1 MRTRRLERV
10 LLCLNVIAVVLIGC
24 IDGINLRGNQK
35 GGFDDQFHPA
45 YTARDK
51 GGHQMVAKNTTGS
64 PAREHRDLRY
74 RKQFFPGADKL
85 VFDTARK
92 GFVPLPIILRKIL
105 WLLTAAEVRVLIY
118 LITRASRYGIC
129 YPTEEEI
136 AHDLGMAGRKN
147 LTPHLRTLEEKH
159 FIKTHNASGKKFFLI
174 QDPRIAIEELVHAG
188 KVPEDRVFEINE
200 LLEDLH
206 QQPIT
211 APAQRDAA
219 RTN

>member
-1 MRTRRLERV
+1 MRAEGLKRV
-10 LLCLNVIAVVLIGC
+10 LLWLNVIDLGLMNC
-24 IDGINLRGNQK
+24 IDGLDLRGDRK
-35 GGFDDQFHPA
+35 GGFDRRFYPA
-45 YTARDK
+45 YTAHDE
-51 GGHQMVAKNTTGS
+51 GGQEMVAKKTTGS
-64 PAREHRDLRY
+64 AAREHRDLRY
-74 RKQFFPGADKL
+74 RNQYFPGAEKF

-105 WLLTAAEVRVLIY
+105 WFLTAAEVRVLTY

-147 LTPHLRTLEEKH
+147 LTPHLRALEQKH

-174 QDPRIAIEELVHAG
+174 QDPRIAIERLVHAG

-211 APAQRDAA
+211 APAKGEAA
-219 RTN
+219 KTA